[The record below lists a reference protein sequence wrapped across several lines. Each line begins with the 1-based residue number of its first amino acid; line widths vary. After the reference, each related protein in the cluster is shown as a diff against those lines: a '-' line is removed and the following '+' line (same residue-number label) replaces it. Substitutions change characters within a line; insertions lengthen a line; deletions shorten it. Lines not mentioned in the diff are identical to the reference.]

1 MQKRITRKLDL
12 EMLLSKIPPHPSP
25 NAYLEQ
31 YVTPPDI
38 AANML
43 HIAACNYDSII
54 GKRVLDLGC
63 GTGRLAIG
71 AAFLCAKETV
81 GIDLDT
87 EVVRKAAENTK
98 AANVRGK
105 VQWIAADIEAL
116 HGRFD
121 TIVENPPFGVQK
133 RGADTK
139 FLGKAIELG
148 KMIFSLHKATDKD
161 STLADRLKRGEIIE
175 HASSNPFLSSFIA
188 KRSAKILGIYAMLM
202 EIPHMFEFH
211 TRKKHEF
218 VVDLYVISTEIE
230 DQTLTTGFETSSRNQ
245 KVY

>member
-1 MQKRITRKLDL
+1 MQKRVTRKLDL

-87 EVVRKAAENTK
+87 EVVRTAAENTK
-98 AANVRGK
+98 TANVRGK

-175 HASSNPFLSSFIA
+175 HASS
-188 KRSAKILGIYAMLM
+188 AKILGIYAMLM
-202 EIPHMFEFH
+202 EVPHMFEFH

-230 DQTLTTGFETSSRNQ
+230 DQTLTTGSETSLRNQ